1 MSDDDQNGKLK
12 LNIWLVVQQKST
24 GFELKR
30 FKRRTQTFAFKY
42 DKNRTTI
49 YTSIHWQLFFKI
61 YLKQYLKHS

>member
-30 FKRRTQTFAFKY
+30 LSDEHKHLHSNMIKTAQPFIPPFTGNYSLKY
-42 DKNRTTI
+42 T
-49 YTSIHWQLFFKI
+49 
-61 YLKQYLKHS
+61 